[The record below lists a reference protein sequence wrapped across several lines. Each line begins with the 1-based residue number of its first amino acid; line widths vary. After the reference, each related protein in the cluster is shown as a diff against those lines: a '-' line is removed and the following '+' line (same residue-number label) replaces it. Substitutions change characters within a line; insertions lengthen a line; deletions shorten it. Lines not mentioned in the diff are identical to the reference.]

1 MEGSSVDARTVVTDR
16 STRARSDAATAGP
29 DVEEAVAD
37 ACDGDEPRP
46 TLPAGATVRTAAYVG
61 TLWGSTVGL
70 LTGVIVLLVPWLDAR
85 ADGTL
90 GMLARGIAVGGA
102 AGALI
107 GALVDLDNWMA
118 DRMIGRRAPH
128 RPPRR

>member
-1 MEGSSVDARTVVTDR
+1 MDARPAVPDP
-16 STRARSDAATAGP
+16 SARATSGFATAGP
-29 DVEEAVAD
+29 EAEEAVAD

-46 TLPAGATVRTAAYVG
+46 TLHAGATVRTAAYVG
-61 TLWGSTVGL
+61 TLWGSAVGIVV
-70 LTGVIVLLVPWLDAR
+70 GVTVLLVPWLDAR

-90 GMLARGIAVGGA
+90 GMLARGIAVGGT

-107 GALVDLDNWMA
+107 GALVDLENWMA
-118 DRMIGRRAPH
+118 GRMIGRRAPH